1 MQWVNF
7 LCVSEAEKTILNVDS
22 MIERFSGSPKLIHKT
37 CSTVNG
43 YPSPDISLKLMMVRR
58 KSGCPDY
65 RLQRQL
71 RGQLRLLEND
81 SREVM
86 AELSAR
92 LLSIHSDQDLIV
104 VTFKTFEEIWK
115 FLTYHS
121 LGFINHCME
130 NLFLDQSFWLY
141 SQEEEETGIEVYIN
155 EKSLNLMYR
164 SLLVQEGSIL
174 HRTPQLCI
182 FFH

>member
-1 MQWVNF
+1 LLAYMCPSVT
-7 LCVSEAEKTILNVDS
+7 E
-22 MIERFSGSPKLIHKT
+22 
-37 CSTVNG
+37 NG
-43 YPSPDISLKLMMVRR
+43 YPPPDISLKLTMVKR
-58 KSGCPDY
+58 KSGCPDP

-81 SREVM
+81 SKEVM
-86 AELSAR
+86 TVFSELSAR

-141 SQEEEETGIEVYIN
+141 SQEEEDTGIEVWIN

-164 SLLVQEGSIL
+164 SLLVQEVTCPCGLMPPWSHWSLSISRYL
-174 HRTPQLCI
+174 TLPTYSI
-182 FFH
+182 YI